1 MNKIV
6 EELKNVG
13 TFYIATLEN
22 DQPRVRPFSSVTEF
36 EGNIYLCSGNQK
48 EVYKQIMN
56 NPKIELCGMSKDG
69 EWIRVS
75 AIAVKDERIE
85 AQEAMLKDPTGPS
98 QLYTAGDGKFV
109 VFRLDNVKCMKYNFY
124 SAPREIK

>member
-1 MNKIV
+1 MLQN
-6 EELKNVG
+6 LKVI
-13 TFYIATLEN
+13 F
-22 DQPRVRPFSSVTEF
+22 
-36 EGNIYLCSGNQK
+36 IYAHGNQK

-75 AIAVKDERIE
+75 AIAVKDGRIE